1 MNLISCENCGVV
13 LDLSRI
19 EKPDIEDEDGG
30 VNRDVAAW
38 VCGTL
43 YRPSCARVVRAV
55 FFIPTGEGLRR
66 QNGNQNPNG

>member
-38 VCGTL
+38 VCGDFVPTIVCPCCQGSIL
-43 YRPSCARVVRAV
+43 YSNGRRA
-55 FFIPTGEGLRR
+55 
-66 QNGNQNPNG
+66 

>member
-19 EKPDIEDEDGG
+19 EMPEIEDEDWV

-38 VCGTL
+38 VNRDYVPTIMCPCCQSRIL
-43 YRPSCARVVRAV
+43 YS
-55 FFIPTGEGLRR
+55 
-66 QNGNQNPNG
+66 NGRMA